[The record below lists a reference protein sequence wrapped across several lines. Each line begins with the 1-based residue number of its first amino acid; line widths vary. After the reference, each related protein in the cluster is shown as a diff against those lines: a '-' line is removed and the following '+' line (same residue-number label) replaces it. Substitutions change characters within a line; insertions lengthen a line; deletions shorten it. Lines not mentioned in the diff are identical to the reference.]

1 MTAKANTTTTTTTT
15 AAATATASTATAVVK
30 NIEDASYD
38 RLMFGSSY
46 NGSQMLIDK
55 ATQNRN
61 LSTQNQVPKEINT
74 QEEIHSKK
82 RNLGNI

>member
-1 MTAKANTTTTTTTT
+1 MTAKANTTTAAAAAST
-15 AAATATASTATAVVK
+15 AAAVVE

-46 NGSQMLIDK
+46 NRSQMLIDK
-55 ATQNRN
+55 AMQNRN
-61 LSTQNQVPKEINT
+61 LSTQNQVPKEINA